1 MPFYLFRAY
10 GNVSLSKI
18 YFKDTINYYRG
29 DKMADKAEKNSGN
42 FIKGALILAIANFVV
57 KLIGAGFKIPLIGLI
72 GDEGSGYFNVAYQ
85 IYTFMFI
92 VATAGFPVAISKM
105 VSESMAQDNEGEA
118 RKIFKVAFGFLF
130 VIGLLGTL
138 VMLVFADKLAMFV
151 GIPGA
156 SMGISTIAP
165 AVFFVA
171 MSSAY
176 RGYFQGRQNMYPTAF
191 SEVIESSGKLII
203 GLVCAALFMGMAV
216 DGSIGRAV
224 DFASRKIFD
233 QHTQT
238 IFASTGAIFGVT
250 AGTFL
255 ACVLLTLIYIFSK
268 KKKCAEN
275 SRGNSEILKNLIM
288 IAIPITIGA
297 SVSSLTTLID
307 MGTISHRLIVRPE
320 VFERYAFMFKEGTE
334 FFSKAI
340 EAGWDSATI
349 LTQKATTL
357 YGMYTGKAITMFNLP
372 LTLVVALGT
381 SVVPAISAA
390 VARKEGV
397 EAKIITE
404 STLRISMLFAA
415 PCAFG
420 MAALSREILNLLFGT
435 YNAYTVLAILSFA
448 IIPVAVVQVTNS
460 MLQAYGRVYIPVIHM
475 VIGGIVKVL
484 VNYFCIP
491 YLGIDG
497 APVGTGVCY
506 TIIAVL
512 NIRAIIKASGVKI
525 NWNDFLIKPIFAALI
540 MGAAGFVLSTFLPIS
555 KALCIIEI
563 AICGIVYFA
572 GIILVKA
579 LKKEDVLYLPKGEK
593 LVAVL
598 EKLKIFK

>member
-1 MPFYLFRAY
+1 M
-10 GNVSLSKI
+10 
-18 YFKDTINYYRG
+18 
-29 DKMADKAEKNSGN
+29 AEKAKSSNN

-105 VSESMAQDNEGEA
+105 VSESMAQDNENEA

-138 VMLVFADKLAMFV
+138 IMLVFADKLAIFV

-191 SEVIESSGKLII
+191 SEVIESSGKLVI
-203 GLVCAALFMGMAV
+203 GLVCAALFMGMTV
-216 DGSIGRAV
+216 DGSIGKAV
-224 DFASRKIFD
+224 DFAARKIFD

-255 ACVLLTLIYIFSK
+255 ACVLLTLIYIFTK
-268 KKKCAEN
+268 KKKEK
-275 SRGNSEILKNLIM
+275 SIEKTRGNGEILKTLIK

-307 MGTISHRLIVRPE
+307 MGTISHRLVVRPE

-334 FFSKAI
+334 FFSKAM

-357 YGMYTGKAITMFNLP
+357 YGMYTGKALTMFNLP

-390 VARKEGV
+390 VARKENN
-397 EAKIITE
+397 EAKTITE

-420 MAALSREILNLLFGT
+420 MAVLSREILNLLFGT

-448 IIPVAVVQVTNS
+448 IIPVAIVQVTNS
-460 MLQAYGRVYIPVIHM
+460 MLQAYGKVYIPVIHM

-512 NIRAIIKASGVKI
+512 NLMAIIKASGIKI

-555 KALCIIEI
+555 KALCIVEI

-572 GIILVKA
+572 SILLVKA
-579 LKKEDVLYLPKGEK
+579 LKKEDVLNLPKGEK

-598 EKLKIFK
+598 EKFKIFK

>member
-1 MPFYLFRAY
+1 M
-10 GNVSLSKI
+10 
-18 YFKDTINYYRG
+18 
-29 DKMADKAEKNSGN
+29 AEKTTKKSSS

-105 VSESMAQDNEGEA
+105 VSESVARGNDDEA
-118 RKIFKVAFGFLF
+118 RKICKVAFGFLF
-130 VIGLLGTL
+130 VIGLIGTL
-138 VMLVFADKLAMFV
+138 IMLVFADGLAELV

-156 SMGISTIAP
+156 SMGISVIAP

-191 SEVIESSGKLII
+191 SEVVESTGKLII
-203 GLVCAALFMGMAV
+203 GLLCAALFMGMTV
-216 DGSIGRAV
+216 DGSIGKAI
-224 DFASRKIFD
+224 DFAAKKVSD

-255 ACVLLTLIYIFSK
+255 ACVLLTVIYLVSRK
-268 KKKCAEN
+268 KNKSNEVT
-275 SRGNSEILKNLIM
+275 RGNGEILKTLIK

-307 MGTISHRLIVRPE
+307 MGTISRRLIVRPE

-334 FFSKAI
+334 FFSKAV
-340 EAGWDSATI
+340 EAGWDNATI

-357 YGMYTGKAITMFNLP
+357 YGMYTGKALTMFNLP
-372 LTLVVALGT
+372 LTLIVALGT

-390 VARKEGV
+390 VAKKENI
-397 EAKIITE
+397 EARSITE
-404 STLRISMLFAA
+404 STLRIAMLFSA

-420 MAALSREILNLLFGT
+420 MAVLSREILDLLFGT
-435 YNAYTVLAILSFA
+435 YNAYSVLSILAFA
-448 IIPVAVVQVTNS
+448 IIPVAIVQVTNS
-460 MLQAYGRVYIPVIHM
+460 ILQAYGRVVVPVIHM
-475 VIGGIVKVL
+475 VIGGVVKVL

-506 TIIAVL
+506 LIIAIL
-512 NIRAIIKASGVKI
+512 NIRALIKVSGVKI
-525 NWNDFLIKPIFAALI
+525 NWGDFIIKPIIAALI
-540 MGAAGFVLSTFLPIS
+540 MGAVGFVLTTFIPIG
-555 KALCIIEI
+555 KITCIIEI
-563 AICGIVYFA
+563 GICGIVYL
-572 GIILVKA
+572 ISIVLVKA
-579 LKKEDVLYLPKGEK
+579 LKKEDVLNLPKGEK
-593 LVAVL
+593 LAEIL
-598 EKLKIFK
+598 EKYKIIR

>member
-1 MPFYLFRAY
+1 M
-10 GNVSLSKI
+10 
-18 YFKDTINYYRG
+18 
-29 DKMADKAEKNSGN
+29 AEKTTKKSSS

-105 VSESMAQDNEGEA
+105 VSESVARGNDDEA

-130 VIGLLGTL
+130 VIGLIGTL
-138 VMLVFADKLAMFV
+138 IMLVFADSLAELV

-156 SMGISTIAP
+156 SMGISVIAP

-203 GLVCAALFMGMAV
+203 GLVCAALFMGMTV
-216 DGSIGRAV
+216 DGTIGKAV
-224 DFASRKIFD
+224 DFAANKISD

-255 ACVLLTLIYIFSK
+255 ACVLLTVIYLVSRK
-268 KKKCAEN
+268 KKAESN
-275 SRGNSEILKNLIM
+275 GISRGNSEILKTLIK

-307 MGTISHRLIVRPE
+307 MGTISRRLIVRPE

-334 FFSKAI
+334 FFSKAV
-340 EAGWDSATI
+340 EAGWDNATI

-357 YGMYTGKAITMFNLP
+357 YGMYTGKALTMFNLP
-372 LTLVVALGT
+372 LTLIVALGT

-390 VARKEGV
+390 VARKENV
-397 EAKIITE
+397 EAKGITE
-404 STLRISMLFAA
+404 STLRIAMLFSA

-420 MAALSREILNLLFGT
+420 MAVLSREILNLLFST
-435 YNAYTVLAILSFA
+435 YNAYSVLSILAFA
-448 IIPVAVVQVTNS
+448 IIPVAIVQVTNS
-460 MLQAYGRVYIPVIHM
+460 ILQAYGRVFVPVVHM
-475 VIGGIVKVL
+475 IIGGVVKVL

-506 TIIAVL
+506 LIIAIL

-525 NWNDFLIKPIFAALI
+525 NWGDFLIKPILAALI
-540 MGAAGFVLSTFLPIS
+540 MGAVGFVLTTFIPIG
-555 KALCIIEI
+555 KITCILEI
-563 AICGIVYFA
+563 GICGVVYLISIV
-572 GIILVKA
+572 LVKA
-579 LKKEDVLYLPKGEK
+579 LKKEDVLNLPKGEK
-593 LVAVL
+593 LAGIL
-598 EKLKIFK
+598 EKYKILR

>member
-1 MPFYLFRAY
+1 
-10 GNVSLSKI
+10 
-18 YFKDTINYYRG
+18 
-29 DKMADKAEKNSGN
+29 MADKTAKNSSN

-105 VSESMAQDNEGEA
+105 VSESMAQDNGGEA

-130 VIGLLGTL
+130 VIGLIGTL
-138 VMLVFADKLAMFV
+138 IMLVFADQLAEFV

-203 GLVCAALFMGMAV
+203 GLVCAALFMGMTV
-216 DGSIGRAV
+216 DGSIGKAV
-224 DFASRKIFD
+224 DFAARKIFD

-255 ACVLLTLIYIFSK
+255 ACVLLTIIYIFSK
-268 KKKCAEN
+268 KKKGSSAEK
-275 SRGNSEILKNLIM
+275 SRGNGEILKNLIM

-307 MGTISHRLIVRPE
+307 MGTINHRLVVRPE
-320 VFERYAFMFKEGTE
+320 VFEKYAFMFKEGTE

-340 EAGWDSATI
+340 EAGWDNATI

-357 YGMYTGKAITMFNLP
+357 YGMYTGKALTMFNLP

-390 VARKEGV
+390 VARKENA
-397 EAKIITE
+397 EAKTITE

-420 MAALSREILNLLFGT
+420 MAALSKEILNLLFGT
-435 YNAYTVLAILSFA
+435 YNAYSVLAILSFA
-448 IIPVAVVQVTNS
+448 IIPVAIVQVTNS
-460 MLQAYGRVYIPVIHM
+460 MLQAYGRVYIPVINM

-512 NIRAIIKASGVKI
+512 NVRAIIKASGVKI

-540 MGAAGFVLSTFLPIS
+540 MSAAGFVLSTFIPIS
-555 KALCIIEI
+555 KALCIVEI

-572 GIILVKA
+572 SIILVKA
-579 LKKEDVLYLPKGEK
+579 LKKEDVLNLPKGEK
-593 LVAVL
+593 LVAIL

>member
-1 MPFYLFRAY
+1 M
-10 GNVSLSKI
+10 
-18 YFKDTINYYRG
+18 
-29 DKMADKAEKNSGN
+29 AEKTTKNSSN
-42 FIKGALILAIANFVV
+42 FIKGALILAVANFVV

-105 VSESMAQDNEGEA
+105 VSESMAKDNEGEA
-118 RKIFKVAFGFLF
+118 RKIFKVAFVFLF

-138 VMLVFADKLAMFV
+138 IMLVFADKLAIFV

-156 SMGISTIAP
+156 SMGISIIAP

-203 GLVCAALFMGMAV
+203 GLVCAALFMRMAV
-216 DGSIGRAV
+216 DGSIGKAV
-224 DFASRKIFD
+224 DFAAGKILD

-268 KKKCAEN
+268 KKKEQKVEK
-275 SRGNSEILKNLIM
+275 SRGNGEILKKLIM

-307 MGTISHRLIVRPE
+307 MGTISHRLVVRPE

-340 EAGWDSATI
+340 EAGWDNATI

-357 YGMYTGKAITMFNLP
+357 YGMYTGKALTMFNLP

-390 VARKEGV
+390 VARKEGS
-397 EAKIITE
+397 EAKTITE

-435 YNAYTVLAILSFA
+435 YNAYTVLSILAFA

-460 MLQAYGRVYIPVIHM
+460 MLQAYGKVYIPVIHM

-512 NIRAIIKASGVKI
+512 NIRAIIKASGIKI

-540 MGAAGFVLSTFLPIS
+540 MGAVGFVLSTFIPIS

-563 AICGIVYFA
+563 GICGIVYFA
-572 GIILVKA
+572 SIILVKA
-579 LKKEDVLYLPKGEK
+579 LKKEDVLNLPKGEK

-598 EKLKIFK
+598 EKIKVFK